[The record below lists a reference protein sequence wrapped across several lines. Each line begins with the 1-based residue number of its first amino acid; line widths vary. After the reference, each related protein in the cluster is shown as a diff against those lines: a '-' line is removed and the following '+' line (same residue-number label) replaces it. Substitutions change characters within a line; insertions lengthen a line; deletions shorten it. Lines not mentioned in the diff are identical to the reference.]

1 MQSTQ
6 SCQWMSFRSFFC
18 ASHCFYFSGLR
29 LQVVS
34 KQRDDNLKTEQEL
47 RSLKAECDSSMA
59 EAKRVCVF
67 VFVHFFFFFHSCS
80 CCLTSALRH
89 YLMSCLRLIYSLERT
104 LSGPGRLTAAKLR
117 EWERRCQSWP
127 ASCTSATSPSPVWA
141 PPHPASSSSFA
152 MRRSDQRRSLLSSKW
167 VNSVE
172 CSASSQKQWLCR

>member
-6 SCQWMSFRSFFC
+6 SCQWISFRSFFC

-67 VFVHFFFFFHSCS
+67 VHFFFSFLFLLFNISSASLPHVLPTFDLQLREDLERARQTHSGEVEGMRKEVS
-80 CCLTSALRH
+80 KLTSELHERDLAVA
-89 YLMSCLRLIYSLERT
+89 SL
-104 LSGPGRLTAAKLR
+104 S
-117 EWERRCQSWP
+117 
-127 ASCTSATSPSPVWA
+127 
-141 PPHPASSSSFA
+141 ASSSSIKQQL
-152 MRRSDQRRSLLSSKW
+152 RDEEERSEKK
-167 VNSVE
+167 
-172 CSASSQKQWLCR
+172 SAELKVS

>member
-6 SCQWMSFRSFFC
+6 SCQWISFRSFFC

-67 VFVHFFFFFHSCS
+67 VFVHFFFFPFLFLLFNISSASLPHVLPTFDLQLREDLERARQTHSGEVEGMRKEVS
-80 CCLTSALRH
+80 KLTSELHERDLAVA
-89 YLMSCLRLIYSLERT
+89 SL
-104 LSGPGRLTAAKLR
+104 S
-117 EWERRCQSWP
+117 
-127 ASCTSATSPSPVWA
+127 
-141 PPHPASSSSFA
+141 ASSSSIKQQL
-152 MRRSDQRRSLLSSKW
+152 RDEEERSEKK
-167 VNSVE
+167 
-172 CSASSQKQWLCR
+172 SAELKVS